1 MRRAPP
7 PPRQDFKG
15 QLHNERFFQILVV
28 IFGLVGFVAGYIRG
42 EFQITFLFLATG
54 GGISAVVCLPD
65 WPWWNRHPLEWLP
78 AEEEEEEQEAEKKKK
93 KGKKDDAGGKEGQE
107 GRQGDGVVAAE
118 AARDELARARDEAT
132 RARPPEVDESR

>member
-1 MRRAPP
+1 MRRAPPP

-93 KGKKDDAGGKEGQE
+93 KGKKDDAGGKKTAKK
-107 GRQGDGVVAAE
+107 DDTATASSAAE
-118 AARDELARARDEAT
+118 AARDELARRARDEAT
-132 RARPPEVDESR
+132 ASAAAAGS

>member
-1 MRRAPP
+1 MRRAPPP

-65 WPWWNRHPLEWLP
+65 WPWWNQHPVEWLP
-78 AEEEEEEQEAEKKKK
+78 DPEDDEEEEEEDEPKKKK
-93 KGKKDDAGGKEGQE
+93 KKEKKKDK
-107 GRQGDGVVAAE
+107 
-118 AARDELARARDEAT
+118 
-132 RARPPEVDESR
+132 

>member
-1 MRRAPP
+1 MRRAPPP

-65 WPWWNRHPLEWLP
+65 WPWWNRHPLEWLEP
-78 AEEEEEEQEAEKKKK
+78 LEEEPEKEVGEKKKK
-93 KGKKDDAGGKEGQE
+93 KKADKAK
-107 GRQGDGVVAAE
+107 AK
-118 AARDELARARDEAT
+118 
-132 RARPPEVDESR
+132 

>member
-1 MRRAPP
+1 MRRAPPP

-93 KGKKDDAGGKEGQE
+93 GKKDDAGGKKKGKK
-107 GRQGDGVVAAE
+107 DDKATASSAAE
-118 AARDELARARDEAT
+118 AARDELARRARDEAT
-132 RARPPEVDESR
+132 ASAVAAGS

>member
-1 MRRAPP
+1 MRRAPPP

-93 KGKKDDAGGKEGQE
+93 GKKDDAGGKKKGKK
-107 GRQGDGVVAAE
+107 DDKVTASSAAE
-118 AARDELARARDEAT
+118 AARDELAKRARDEAT
-132 RARPPEVDESR
+132 ESAVAAGS